1 MRKRSDKDMD
11 RLIEEAIKEEFN
23 SITPPM
29 STNEAWEM
37 FNKRREQKKR
47 KNKSIKILTIFN
59 KKFVYVVSSII
70 IVISLFALAPQN
82 GAAFSKITEIFNKIQ
97 GNVVQL
103 FIKVG
108 GSEENENGPSS
119 DEFTVIE
126 GSEVISEQMNL
137 EQAQQETEFPIIV
150 PKRLPS
156 GVHLKNVTVLKKA
169 NIKSKEI
176 YLNYMGSDNQFTI
189 REMVVGNR
197 FGFGASF
204 DQEDTK
210 VEEININGH
219 KANLIKYKNGFMGL
233 VWITQNHYLSIEGNI
248 TKEQIIRIAESM

>member
-137 EQAQQETEFPIIV
+137 EQAQ
-150 PKRLPS
+150 
-156 GVHLKNVTVLKKA
+156 NVTSFAIVAPKWVPADFYLKDVTVSKKT
-169 NIKSKEI
+169 NEKSEDI
-176 YLNYMGSDNQFTI
+176 YLNYQGDQKEFKI
-189 REMVVGNR
+189 REIIIGNE
-197 FGFGASF
+197 FGLGATV
-204 DQEDTK
+204 DEEDTK
-210 VEEININGH
+210 MEEVDINGH
-219 KANLIKYKNGFMGL
+219 TATLLIYKNGFIEL
-233 VWITQNHYLSIEGNI
+233 VWTTQNHYFLIEGFL
-248 TKEQIIRIAESM
+248 TRVQMLKIAKSM